1 MDTDYF
7 YSFLETARQ
16 KSISKASEKLNL
28 SPPALS
34 KQIKRLE
41 SYYGT
46 SLFYRSTSGVELTPG
61 GELLAERIQP
71 LLHELA
77 HIQRDMQAC
86 RQKRRIRL
94 GTLPSLAAHYLPKRL
109 LAMESA
115 AIEIELVV
123 RPTSS
128 EIFALLKEEELDAA
142 VIERIPTHK
151 SLRVVDLFEERFYAV
166 TRTSDPLTNASCV
179 SLGELADVPLVM
191 YPPDCSVRKTVGTIM
206 AAHGHVPAIKTE
218 VGFGDFLLGFVAAG
232 AGMAI
237 VPELVALHLPHADL
251 QAMPIEEEAAKRTIS
266 LIWHA
271 ASLEKN
277 LLRYFA

>member
-7 YSFLETARQ
+7 DSFLETARQ

-46 SLFYRSTSGVELTPG
+46 ALFYRSTSGVELTPS

-71 LLHELA
+71 LLQELTQ
-77 HIQRDMQAC
+77 IQRDMQAC

-94 GTLPSLAAHYLPKRL
+94 GTLPSLAAHYLPKRI
-109 LAMESA
+109 LALESA
-115 AIEIELVV
+115 AIEIELTV
-123 RPTSS
+123 RPTST
-128 EIFALLKEEELDAA
+128 EIFALLKEEKLDAA
-142 VIERIPTHK
+142 VIERIPVHK

-166 TRTSDPLTNASCV
+166 TRQSDSLAKSTSV
-179 SLGELADVPLVM
+179 SLSELADVPLVM
-191 YPPDCSVRKTVGTIM
+191 YPSNCSVRKTVGLIM
-206 AAHGHVPAIKTE
+206 ATHDHVPAIKTE

-266 LIWHA
+266 LISHA
-271 ASLEKN
+271 ASIEKA